1 MITSVCWIKKDEVQG
16 CALSSLQCFI
26 KAVKT
31 VPIILRRF
39 SSGIGK
45 ERTEGWDP
53 RGPFSDFQDT
63 SRTKISGLGLE
74 KASRSIAPNVIDND
88 YQAQGSGADS
98 GSWQSACR

>member
-53 RGPFSDFQDT
+53 RGPFST
-63 SRTKISGLGLE
+63 SRTPRGQKSLALAW
-74 KASRSIAPNVIDND
+74 KRP
-88 YQAQGSGADS
+88 QG
-98 GSWQSACR
+98 QLLLM